1 MSVKHALTDHTC
13 IHKDDIKIKLDTLC
27 TDSNHG
33 FNSYTIFAKTQA
45 KAKR

>member
-13 IHKDDIKIKLDTLC
+13 IHQDDIKIKLDTLC
-27 TDSNHG
+27 TDGNLG
-33 FNSYTIFAKTQA
+33 FNSYTILAKPQA